1 MVSTKQRELQVSN
14 PEKIKE
20 SVLEELRCN
29 RLQLPTLPEV
39 ALHIRD
45 ALQDEEVSQATI
57 AKIVTKDPAICTK
70 LLQVV
75 NSPLYRSNTPID
87 NIKLAI
93 SRLGY
98 AQIKN
103 LVCSLAMKQMYQSTS
118 KIVNTMLHDCWNHSA
133 RVAAIA
139 SVLANDIPGINKD
152 QAILAGLV
160 HDIGKLPL
168 ILHAEKIQTLIND
181 PGAMRTLFMSLHTDV
196 GSHVL
201 TNWNFPEE
209 LISVARDHEDLSYQ
223 SSDKAN
229 YTDIIIVANLYSY
242 HNKQHTVNEEDWGHS
257 PSFKQ
262 LGVTADSEFM
272 SAENN
277 IMAIADVE
285 QILKS

>member
-1 MVSTKQRELQVSN
+1 MTN
-14 PEKIKE
+14 PEQIKE

-45 ALQDEEVSQATI
+45 ALQDDEVDLTTV

-75 NSPLYRSNTPID
+75 NSPLYRSSTPVD
-87 NIKLAI
+87 NIKMAVA
-93 SRLGY
+93 RLGY
-98 AQIKN
+98 SQIKN
-103 LVCSLAMKQMYQSTS
+103 LVCSLALKQMYQSTCPV
-118 KIVNTMLHDCWNHSA
+118 VNKLLHECWDHSA

-139 SVLANDIPGINKD
+139 SVLAEKVRGVSTD

-168 ILHAEKIQTLIND
+168 ILHAEKIPSIIND

-209 LISVARDHEDLSYQ
+209 LICVAKHHENLSYRLNRTA
-223 SSDKAN
+223 D
-229 YTDIIIVANLYSY
+229 YTDIIIVANLFSHYGQT
-242 HNKQHTVNEEDWGHS
+242 HFVAEEDWWRS
-257 PSFKQ
+257 LAFERINIS
-262 LGVTADSEFM
+262 ADEKFITDKD
-272 SAENN
+272 N
-277 IMAIADVE
+277 ISAIAGIE
-285 QILKS
+285 RILKS